1 MGNLAFIG
9 SHKINGVSALHT
21 DLMRKTVFHSLNA
34 VYPGRIVNKTNG
46 ITFRRWLIECN
57 PGLAG
62 IIRSTLGDRALDYR
76 RGAQGLRRLR
86 RRPVNAGARGR
97 RAAPSQG

>member
-21 DLMRKTVFHSLNA
+21 DLMRKTVFHCLNS

-57 PGLAG
+57 PDLAEIIRPVLGEAALDDYRALKGLA
-62 IIRSTLGDRALDYR
+62 A
-76 RGAQGLRRLR
+76 LRR
-86 RRPVNAGARGR
+86 
-97 RAAPSQG
+97 